1 MRSYVLALAVL
12 LPIAASAQGPTVY
25 INGDQGVSANS
36 SAFALGGVAVGG
48 ASVAKHDKTMEMAQV
63 LLDSCPEISVTVD
76 GTGAHFD
83 YVLLLNQA
91 AGYGGSV
98 GTRSMVL
105 RSDKTVIFAS
115 KQGRVS
121 RVMKDGCKAI
131 MADWKDRRAHT
142 ARTVDPQGNWTAA
155 KP

>member
-91 AGYGGSV
+91 ARPLQILAAQSDDDFRN
-98 GTRSMVL
+98 RSALCELARGMHQD
-105 RSDKTVIFAS
+105 RSAFQQHELLAAGAGFFA
-115 KQGRVS
+115 
-121 RVMKDGCKAI
+121 
-131 MADWKDRRAHT
+131 AH
-142 ARTVDPQGNWTAA
+142 ARP
-155 KP
+155 